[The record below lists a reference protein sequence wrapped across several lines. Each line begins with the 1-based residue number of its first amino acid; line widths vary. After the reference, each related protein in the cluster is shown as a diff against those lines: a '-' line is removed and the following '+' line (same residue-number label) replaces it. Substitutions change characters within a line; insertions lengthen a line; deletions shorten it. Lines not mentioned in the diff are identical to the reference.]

1 MVFLIGA
8 LVAITVGLTGLA
20 AMELVSARERN
31 TVARRMEDLLGRSP
45 GEPRQGPRH
54 QAVRNRAE
62 GWLRAMGEHFVAN
75 RKNVEALRETLSQAG
90 YRGGNVLPM
99 YFAIRALLMLGMAVA
114 PLLLVPLVT
123 DSASVPLLALPYFV
137 LPAWFAPRL
146 WLRKRAASRQKEIQ
160 KALPDTL
167 DVLLVCVEAGLGLNQ
182 ALSRVAREVEGVS
195 PVMGAELRLLN
206 LEIRA
211 GTPREEAFRNLGAR
225 TGADDLRSL
234 ATMMIQADRF
244 GTSIAQALRVQA
256 ESLRTKRRQQA
267 EEAAAKTTIKLVF
280 PLVLFIFPALF
291 VIILGPAVLSVVR
304 GMAGV
309 E

>member
-1 MVFLIGA
+1 MIFLIGA
-8 LVAITVGLTGLA
+8 LVATTVGLVTLA
-20 AMELVSARERN
+20 AMESFSARERA
-31 TVARRMEDLLGRSP
+31 TVARRMEHLLGRSHA
-45 GEPRQGPRH
+45 ERRQASRH
-54 QAVRNRAE
+54 QAVRSRAE
-62 GWLRAMGEHFVAN
+62 GLLRSLGEHFVAN
-75 RKNVEALRETLSQAG
+75 RKNLEALREALSQAG
-90 YRGGNVLPM
+90 YRGGNVLSM
-99 YFAIRALLMLGMAVA
+99 YFAIRAVLMVGMALAPLFLLPLVTESATA
-114 PLLLVPLVT
+114 PLLV
-123 DSASVPLLALPYFV
+123 LPYFV

-146 WLRKRAASRQKEIQ
+146 WLRRRAAHRQKEIQ

-167 DVLLVCVEAGLGLNQ
+167 DLLLVCVEAGLGLNQ
-182 ALSRVAREVEGVS
+182 ALARVAREIEGVS
-195 PVMGAELRLLN
+195 PVMGSELKLLN

-225 TGADDLRSL
+225 TGADDLRAL

-244 GTSIAQALRVQA
+244 GTSIAQALRVQGEA
-256 ESLRTKRRQQA
+256 LRTKRRQQA

-291 VIILGPAVLSVVR
+291 VIILGPAVLSVIR